1 MATVFKHRLVTLTL
15 MLCSVAPAYAGVN
28 DFFGSSIPTV
38 GSDSPSINGTSGS
51 GAAQSMPSELAPQS
65 PSTSSHSDYT
75 DDEKRM
81 RKKYKTSIKHAET
94 LIAKGDK
101 LIKDGE
107 SKKTIR
113 CSRRAKSSRALV
125 SVLSTIS
132 RATTRYLKQGLAST
146 PPGLK
151 NRRLSNGGP
160 PRYLAGRG

>member
-107 SKKTIR
+107 SKKDDKMLKKGKILKGIGERTLDNLKSNNPLPEARSGINAP
-113 CSRRAKSSRALV
+113 RAEE
-125 SVLSTIS
+125 ST
-132 RATTRYLKQGLAST
+132 AQ
-146 PPGLK
+146 
-151 NRRLSNGGP
+151 
-160 PRYLAGRG
+160 